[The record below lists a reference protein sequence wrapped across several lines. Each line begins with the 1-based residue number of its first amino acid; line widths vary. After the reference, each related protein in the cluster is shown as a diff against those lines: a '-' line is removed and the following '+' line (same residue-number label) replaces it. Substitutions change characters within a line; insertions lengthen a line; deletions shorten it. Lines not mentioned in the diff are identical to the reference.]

1 MNFISRTRL
10 AVLALAAVSPL
21 YSGAAFAQ
29 EVSDAHLAASRAA
42 VAAIRA
48 TDTFDG
54 ILPQAADALKS
65 EMIQRNPDLEQLI
78 VEIVDAE
85 SIKMASRRGDLEK
98 EAALAYAKIFS
109 EQELKD
115 ITTFYSSPSGIKLL
129 SDGPIATRE
138 VYNAADIWQKGIA
151 RDLAEAVG
159 KALGERA
166 PKPEPAAK

>member
-151 RDLAEAVG
+151 RDLAEVVKAG
-159 KALGERA
+159 K
-166 PKPEPAAK
+166 KT